1 MALMNI
7 EIVLI
12 DIKTYMDNNNTHS
25 MIANKLCFKL
35 LNDLLT
41 KNHTLLNP

>member
-25 MIANKLCFKL
+25 MIANKFCFKL
-35 LNDLLT
+35 LTDLVT

>member
-1 MALMNI
+1 MKI

-12 DIKTYMDNNNTHS
+12 NIKTYMNNNNIHS
-25 MIANKLCFKL
+25 MIANKFCFKL
-35 LNDLLT
+35 LTDLVT

>member
-12 DIKTYMDNNNTHS
+12 DIKTYMNNNNIHS

-35 LNDLLT
+35 LNDLVT

>member
-1 MALMNI
+1 MALMKI

-12 DIKTYMDNNNTHS
+12 DIKTYMNNNNIHS
-25 MIANKLCFKL
+25 MIANKLFFKL
-35 LNDLLT
+35 LNDLVT

>member
-1 MALMNI
+1 MKI

-12 DIKTYMDNNNTHS
+12 DIKTYMNNNNIHS
-25 MIANKLCFKL
+25 MIANKLFFKP
-35 LNDLLT
+35 LNDLVT